1 MRFTVSLKAK
11 IRVVTGKQHKGQI
24 RLWSTSNPLE
34 NFLKDSPAKCL
45 QNRLQEK
52 TIPPKRAR
60 MINSASSR
68 RTQLGSQ
75 APRRTWQLVNPLGKN
90 QKAKGDQGVTRKEDL
105 HVAMATAQELQ
116 IRYSRPPVHHVS
128 SLEAPKPS
136 TAVPGPSKLP
146 GTSTNNLP
154 PQCHLFQYLN
164 GRYLRL
170 AHSLRVEMG

>member
-1 MRFTVSLKAK
+1 VSS
-11 IRVVTGKQHKGQI
+11 KQAA
-24 RLWSTSNPLE
+24 REDYSTEACPDDQFGL
-34 NFLKDSPAKCL
+34 LTPYAVRQPSPSTNVAIS
-45 QNRLQEK
+45 Q
-52 TIPPKRAR
+52 P
-60 MINSASSR
+60 SR
-68 RTQLGSQ
+68 Q
-75 APRRTWQLVNPLGKN
+75 N
-90 QKAKGDQGVTRKEDL
+90 QKAKGDQPVYLNVQCAQGVTRKEDL

-170 AHSLRVEMG
+170 AHSLPVEMG